1 VLRTGCVRDY
11 NNRMLTASSR
21 VLRLLSLLQSR
32 REWSGEEL
40 SSRLE
45 VDVRTIRRDV
55 GRLREL
61 GYGIEASAGPG
72 GGYRLGAGAS
82 TPPLLLDDEEA
93 VAVGLA
99 LTAAAAS
106 IAGNSDAALRAL
118 VKLDQL
124 LPARLRRKWKALH
137 QVTLSLSPG
146 NALVDPKVLT
156 LLATACRDQV
166 RVQFKY
172 QDRLQQLTNR
182 EVEPMRLVHT
192 GRVWYLVAWDNHR
205 SDWRTFRVDRIDS
218 KADVKLLNPFVPREP
233 PGGFAAYVARSI
245 AAIPYRY
252 QAQIR
257 LRESLESAKK
267 RITSWM
273 GSLTPEGVHSCV
285 LTVSADS
292 HEALAAMIVQAGG
305 DFELLS
311 PKELAGPISDI
322 AQKLL
327 RGVRTRRSKGTRG
340 EKGGVSACKR

>member
-1 VLRTGCVRDY
+1 
-11 NNRMLTASSR
+11 MLTASSR
-21 VLRLLSLLQSR
+21 VLRLLSLLQTR

-40 SSRLE
+40 SARLE
-45 VDVRTIRRDV
+45 VDVRTVRRDV

-72 GGYRLGAGAS
+72 GGYRLGAGTS

-124 LPARLRRKWKALH
+124 LPARLRRKWSALH

-146 NALVDPKVLT
+146 HALVDPKVLT
-156 LLATACRDQV
+156 LLATACRDKV

-172 QDRLQQLTNR
+172 QDRLKQLTTR

-192 GRVWYLVAWDNHR
+192 GRVWYLAAWDNHR
-205 SDWRTFRVDRIDS
+205 NDWRTFRVDRVES

-233 PGGFAAYVARSI
+233 PGDFATYVARSI
-245 AAIPYRY
+245 TAAPYRY

-257 LRESLESAKK
+257 LHESLESAKK
-267 RITSWM
+267 RIFPWM
-273 GSLTPEGVHSCV
+273 GTLCPEGQKACL
-285 LTVSADS
+285 LTVSADNY
-292 HEALAAMIVQAGG
+292 EALAAMIIQAGG
-305 DFELLS
+305 DSELLT
-311 PKELAGPISDI
+311 PEEHAAPLRAI
-322 AQKLL
+322 AQKLQ
-327 RGVRTRRSKGTRG
+327 RAVGSRSGKGRARAQ
-340 EKGGVSACKR
+340 SA